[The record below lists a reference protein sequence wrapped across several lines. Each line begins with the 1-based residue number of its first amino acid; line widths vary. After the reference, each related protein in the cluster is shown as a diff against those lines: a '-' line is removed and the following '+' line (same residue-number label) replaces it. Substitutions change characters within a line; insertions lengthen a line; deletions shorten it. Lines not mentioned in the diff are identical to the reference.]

1 MTISTKG
8 RYGLRVL
15 MDIAIHQ
22 KDGVVK
28 LKEIAARQRVSVKYL
43 WQVVNPL
50 KAAGLV
56 RVTRGAHGGFVLGK
70 LPEAIT
76 VFEIVSI
83 LEGPVALADCVETGD
98 CDRAGGCAA
107 NLIWRRLTA
116 TLVQAMQAITL
127 AEAVRMHCQPPRADT
142 YSI

>member
-98 CDRAGGCAA
+98 CDRAGDCAA